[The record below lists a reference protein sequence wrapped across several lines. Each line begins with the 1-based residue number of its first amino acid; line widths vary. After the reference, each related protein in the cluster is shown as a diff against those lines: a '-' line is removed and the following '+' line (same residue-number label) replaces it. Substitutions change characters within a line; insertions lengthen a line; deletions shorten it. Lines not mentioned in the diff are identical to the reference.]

1 MIDTNK
7 QLSASEVARA
17 LGVCRDTVYR
27 MAREGSIGATRVRGQ
42 WRISAPDLQQ
52 YMTDNRNLPH
62 ECDNS

>member
-1 MIDTNK
+1 MIDTSK

-42 WRISAPDLQQ
+42 WRISANDFQRYLA
-52 YMTDNRNLPH
+52 DNRNLQQ
-62 ECDNS
+62 DGNNS